1 MQRSFCDL
9 VLVCYLYMEGVD
21 EAGTEY
27 NWEGLNYEME
37 PTR

>member
-9 VLVCYLYMEGVD
+9 VLLCYLYMKLVD

-27 NWEGLNYEME
+27 NFGRVKLWNG
-37 PTR
+37 TD